1 VIRIGGDQGLLID
14 LPGWTSAQKKAWLI
28 DQSPCGKKQAKISG

>member
-14 LPGWTSAQKKAWLI
+14 LPGWTSAQKKGLVDRPEPLW
-28 DQSPCGKKQAKISG
+28 KKQAKISG